1 VIGGNNIKVSNVGLA
16 SGPCTAQNATR
27 WRLKIEPSFMSV
39 TYLCQVPKIKSVSS
53 LMFSVLVA
61 HFVFL
66 QVLWKL
72 FVVGVDFFM
81 YRA

>member
-1 VIGGNNIKVSNVGLA
+1 
-16 SGPCTAQNATR
+16 
-27 WRLKIEPSFMSV
+27 
-39 TYLCQVPKIKSVSS
+39 
-53 LMFSVLVA
+53 MFSVLVA